1 MSRRSRITFLTL
13 VLVAG
18 FGLSAAPAAATIN
31 GPCEGS
37 GVFDPGPT
45 VDARTAE
52 KIEIPLSA
60 TVSYAGGLPGIEAG
74 TERPI
79 GGEVRVALP
88 FTQITVGTWED
99 ADATGVADSGTYDYD
114 VPSVLAGFDITVSGE
129 HSENGALVCS
139 GSVTLRLE
147 GGNPLALPAVGFTV
161 IGLLGVSLSIRTR
174 PDRQGGVSYEF

>member
-1 MSRRSRITFLTL
+1 MSDDHPRFDPDRDPEWRSR
-13 VLVAG
+13 
-18 FGLSAAPAAATIN
+18 LS
-31 GPCEGS
+31 
-37 GVFDPGPT
+37 
-45 VDARTAE
+45 
-52 KIEIPLSA
+52 PLQYHV
-60 TVSYAGGLPGIEAG
+60 TREAG